1 MLAMDAN
8 DDAGCLKERG
18 DLTSIASELAP
29 TGTGKR
35 SVECCSLM
43 FIVNR

>member
-18 DLTSIASELAP
+18 DLTSIAS
-29 TGTGKR
+29 
-35 SVECCSLM
+35 SLLQGPE
-43 FIVNR
+43 NGL